1 MARKDGGGERSTLG
15 VGRDQDRREAKEVT
29 LHRVGVEDGI
39 VLPMIM
45 GWHWSTIDPTD
56 LSRAR
61 YMEEIAAELG
71 SPPEGEEQ
79 TKHHKRY

>member
-1 MARKDGGGERSTLG
+1 VRKTGDKGELR
-15 VGRDQDRREAKEVT
+15 VGRDKDQGESKEVT

-45 GWHWSTIDPTD
+45 GWHWSTLDPSD
-56 LSRAR
+56 ISRAR